1 MSDDISNELTFKR
14 EVESLLK
21 IQDAYHKILIARTRH
36 ETYQYKGIKVIDI
49 ANWLADWVINNTQIC
64 VHKKVCASNMMK
76 LD

>member
-49 ANWLADWVINNTQIC
+49 ANWLAD
-64 VHKKVCASNMMK
+64 
-76 LD
+76 